1 MKNLANEEEVA
12 LIVRDMGLT
21 EEQLYDESGDGDLYP
36 SLIDDGL
43 SDDDYERALRL
54 EPLSRGNMLVWSP
67 PGAGKGV
74 FTMWLVS
81 QLKTYLN
88 GKKVLM
94 DFRPRKAFGAYIPFT
109 EDVFMAELAKM
120 EGVASGDLQKKIHR
134 GDSLKKK
141 RLSDLS
147 QKWLESSGAPWFQN
161 SVLVLDELK
170 RYFHNRNPFNPMGI
184 MLGHL
189 LTQWRHLDM
198 LMLGMAPFKRELDQI
213 SYLPYLTH
221 EVTVSAMRRPFTYR
235 AHIQFPR
242 AVGRSGVYKY
252 ARRSVTVPID
262 GAAPR
267 DWLDGLRIFDLYNSK
282 DIKGLAK

>member
-1 MKNLANEEEVA
+1 MRNLANDQEVEN
-12 LIVRDMGLT
+12 IVRGLGMT
-21 EEQLYDESGDGDLYP
+21 KAELFDYSGDGDLYP
-36 SLIDDGL
+36 SQIDENI
-43 SDDDYERALRL
+43 SVDDVARALRL
-54 EPLSRGNMLVWSP
+54 EPLSRGNMLVKGP

-74 FTMWLVS
+74 FTMWLVT
-81 QLKTYLN
+81 QLKTYLT

-94 DFRPRKAFGAYIPFT
+94 DFRPRESFGPYIPFT
-109 EDVFMAELAKM
+109 EDLFLAELAKM
-120 EGVASGDLQKKIHR
+120 EGIATGDLDKKIHR
-134 GDSLKKK
+134 GDSVRKK
-141 RLSDLS
+141 RLSELS
-147 QKWLESSGAPWFQN
+147 KKWLESSAEVWFSN

-221 EVTVSAMRRPFTYR
+221 EVTCSAMIRRDHYR
-235 AHIQFPR
+235 AHIEFPR
-242 AVGRSGVYKY
+242 AVGRAGVYKY
-252 ARRSVTVPID
+252 ARRSVTVAID
-262 GAAPR
+262 GRVPR
-267 DWLDGLRIFDLYNSK
+267 DWLDGNCLFEVYNSK